1 MQLARF
7 LNKLFKTGGF
17 VLIDA
22 NLNKYII
29 GSPKKDNPITVKLL
43 DKKLHYKLFF
53 FPDLYLGEA
62 YADGVLKIENGDL
75 TDFLNLALKNLST
88 GKCQQLAY

>member
-22 NLNKYII
+22 HSNKYII

-43 DKKLHYKLFF
+43 DKKLHY
-53 FPDLYLGEA
+53 
-62 YADGVLKIENGDL
+62 
-75 TDFLNLALKNLST
+75 
-88 GKCQQLAY
+88 